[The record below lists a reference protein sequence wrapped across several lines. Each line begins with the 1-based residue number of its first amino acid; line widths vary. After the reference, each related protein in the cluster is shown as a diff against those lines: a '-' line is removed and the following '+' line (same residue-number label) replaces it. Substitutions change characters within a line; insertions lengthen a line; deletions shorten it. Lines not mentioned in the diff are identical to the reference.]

1 MTIYFASDH
10 AGFSLRQT
18 LLAHV
23 QAAGHDVV
31 DLGPAAES
39 SVDYPDFGVKLA
51 TALQQ
56 DDAGYG
62 IAICGSG
69 IGISMA
75 LNRFSWVRAALVS
88 DPLAAALARQHG
100 ISAASPSCLKSVK
113 NEPFAVQA
121 LGIVIK
127 IPYLESYELF
137 SGRQRSC
144 ESRLDAHPNRYRF

>member
-23 QAAGHDVV
+23 HAAGHDVV
-31 DLGPAAES
+31 DLGPAAEL

-69 IGISMA
+69 IGISIA

-88 DPLAAALARQHG
+88 YPLAATLARQHND
-100 ISAASPSCLKSVK
+100 ANVL
-113 NEPFAVQA
+113 A
-121 LGIVIK
+121 LGERLIEPDLAKQCVDHF
-127 IPYLESYELF
+127 LGAEFEG
-137 SGRQRSC
+137 GRHQRRVTKLSQTG
-144 ESRLDAHPNRYRF
+144 EK

>member
-23 QAAGHDVV
+23 HAAGHDVV
-31 DLGPAAES
+31 DLGPAAEP

-88 DPLAAALARQHG
+88 YPLAAALARQHND
-100 ISAASPSCLKSVK
+100 ANVL
-113 NEPFAVQA
+113 A
-121 LGIVIK
+121 LGERLIEPDLAKQCVDHF
-127 IPYLESYELF
+127 LDTEFEG
-137 SGRQRSC
+137 GRHRRRVAKLSQIG
-144 ESRLDAHPNRYRF
+144 EK

>member
-31 DLGPAAES
+31 DLGPAEAS

-69 IGISMA
+69 IGISIA
-75 LNRFSWVRAALVS
+75 LNRFAWVRAALVIQ
-88 DPLAAALARQHG
+88 PLAAALARQHNN
-100 ISAASPSCLKSVK
+100 ANVL
-113 NEPFAVQA
+113 A
-121 LGIVIK
+121 LGERLIEPDLAKQCVDHF
-127 IPYLESYELF
+127 LGTEFEG
-137 SGRQRSC
+137 GRHQRRVAKLSQIG
-144 ESRLDAHPNRYRF
+144 EK

>member
-23 QAAGHDVV
+23 QAAGHDIV

-88 DPLAAALARQHG
+88 DPLAAALARQHNDANICAIPARFVSEKHAIEIIDTFLNTG
-100 ISAASPSCLKSVK
+100 FDGGRHLNQI
-113 NEPFAVQA
+113 N
-121 LGIVIK
+121 K
-127 IPYLESYELF
+127 I
-137 SGRQRSC
+137 
-144 ESRLDAHPNRYRF
+144 NII

>member
-10 AGFSLRQT
+10 AGFLLRQT

-31 DLGPAAES
+31 DLGPAEAS

-75 LNRFSWVRAALVS
+75 LNRFAWVRAALVS
-88 DPLAAALARQHG
+88 QPLAAALARQHNN
-100 ISAASPSCLKSVK
+100 ANVL
-113 NEPFAVQA
+113 A
-121 LGIVIK
+121 LGERLIEPDLAKQCVDHF
-127 IPYLESYELF
+127 LDTEFEG
-137 SGRQRSC
+137 GRHQRRVAKLSQIG
-144 ESRLDAHPNRYRF
+144 EK